1 MEIYI
6 TITYYNVEN
15 TDFLTEDDVYF
26 WVSIEDGDWELT
38 DTVVD
43 DDENYVNYTYTFDA
57 NDEDYFFF
65 FWVEAWDDDG
75 GGTEDDQYD
84 INGKDDEDASLF
96 LFYYPDSG
104 WVGGDAN
111 HAYIGESENGGWT
124 LVIADGSDD
133 GDDDYHDAEIML
145 IVGWN
150 AT

>member
-1 MEIYI
+1 MI
-6 TITYYNVEN
+6 
-15 TDFLTEDDVYF
+15 
-26 WVSIEDGDWELT
+26 SIE
-38 DTVVD
+38 
-43 DDENYVNYTYTFDA
+43 TYPLQEQISYIVLLVA
-57 NDEDYFFF
+57 AKN
-65 FWVEAWDDDG
+65 
-75 GGTEDDQYD
+75 
-84 INGKDDEDASLF
+84 DEDASLF